1 MQEVLVPSHLQ
12 DLYWEIYPS
21 FDNLPVTMKVF
32 GDLEVSFKISFSNRT
47 KLCSSDQDFGQAKY
61 TICWLETQ
69 YDELSRLANFIK
81 QTIEPICFYLTSFEM
96 ADLEKIEDAIS
107 FSQLSLESGI
117 YQIWDYLKGI
127 LAEKQEQPK
136 EEAFEMKKNNKWE
149 KRIHKLLYG
158 K

>member
-1 MQEVLVPSHLQ
+1 
-12 DLYWEIYPS
+12 
-21 FDNLPVTMKVF
+21 
-32 GDLEVSFKISFSNRT
+32 
-47 KLCSSDQDFGQAKY
+47 
-61 TICWLETQ
+61 
-69 YDELSRLANFIK
+69 
-81 QTIEPICFYLTSFEM
+81 M

-136 EEAFEMKKNNKWE
+136 EEAFDMKKNNKWE

-158 K
+158 KWSAKFLSFLKKFKITQGPS